1 MPTIRKNEENKKREE
16 LKLDEQLQNELKEE
30 ILQKLLEELNKDKE

>member
-30 ILQKLLEELNKDKE
+30 ILQKLLEELNKDNE